1 MAVCIL
7 DKSLE
12 RSTSCG
18 YSLPQIVELYL
29 ANVSDLD
36 GEPTVGTPTGGTG
49 QEVTAITMK
58 NKGTSADPEY
68 AVWYK
73 VEPAVNSASWS
84 DNLGVGARGNKYK
97 IHTVGFAY
105 SSAYDAGMVDTV
117 DALALG
123 KYIAVAKMID
133 GTYVML
139 GRVGGLEAQADGVNN
154 SGSGDATA
162 EAGLVV
168 SLTGNAV
175 ESALPL
181 SQAAINTVLGVE
193 GD

>member
-1 MAVCIL
+1 MAKCLL

-29 ANVSDLD
+29 ANFGDVTAT
-36 GEPTVGTPTGGTG
+36 TVGTPTGGTG
-49 QEVTAITMK
+49 QEVQSITMK
-58 NKGTSADPEY
+58 TEGEGASATT
-68 AVWYK
+68 AQWYK

-84 DNLGVGARGNKYK
+84 DNLGVGGRGNKFK
-97 IHTVGFAY
+97 IHTIGFAY

-133 GTYVML
+133 GSYVML

-181 SQAAINTVLGVE
+181 SATAIETVVGQ
-193 GD
+193 